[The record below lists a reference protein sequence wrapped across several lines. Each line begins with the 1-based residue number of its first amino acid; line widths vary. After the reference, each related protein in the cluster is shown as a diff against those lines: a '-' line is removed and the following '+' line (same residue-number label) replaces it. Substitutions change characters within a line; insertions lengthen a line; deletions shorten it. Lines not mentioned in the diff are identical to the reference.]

1 MTEVSTRELGTR
13 SFTLSRNREADA
25 LVRQVVTELRRE
37 VNGLASE
44 FGLAALVLGGG
55 YGRGEGGALV
65 TPGQPVSLYND
76 MDFFVFTRNA
86 GRRRRRWLDIRLGHL
101 VESWS
106 TRLGIDM
113 DIAPAREV
121 SRLSKL
127 PITLMYQEL
136 CRGYCYVFAVEDVIE
151 KIPLAP
157 PSALPVLE
165 GMRLLM
171 NRGSGLLQASQLLI
185 GAGPTE
191 PAERDFVW
199 RNLHKCALGCGD
211 ALLIAAGQYDFD
223 LGVRRRRLPAV
234 AERLGDSSASRS
246 LCERYEAAVT
256 FKTHPSR
263 DVAGDASGLAACLR
277 TQWRQVLTACL
288 ACRVPQPEGL
298 DLLGQLASAEMR
310 GGVWWKNYLLN
321 VVYGLA
327 GVGGA
332 GCAMPPQYW
341 LLVRLD
347 CLFAGE
353 TADPQ
358 EVAHFL
364 TLWKRFN

>member
-1 MTEVSTRELGTR
+1 MR

-25 LVRQVVTELRRE
+25 LVRQVVTELGRE
-37 VNGLASE
+37 VSGWASE

-55 YGRGEGGALV
+55 YGRGEGGAVV

-86 GRRRRRWLDIRLGHL
+86 GRRRRRRLDSRLGPL
-101 VESWS
+101 AESWS
-106 TRLGIDM
+106 NRLGIDM

-121 SRLSKL
+121 SRLPGL
-127 PITLMYQEL
+127 PTALMYQEL
-136 CRGYCYVFAVEDVIE
+136 RRGHCYVFAVEDVVE
-151 KIPLAP
+151 KIPLVP
-157 PSALPVLE
+157 PSALPILE
-165 GMRLLM
+165 GMRLHM
-171 NRGSGLLQASQLLI
+171 NRGSGLLQASQLLA
-185 GAGPTE
+185 GAGPTGPE
-191 PAERDFVW
+191 ERDFVW

-223 LGVRRRRLPAV
+223 LSIRRRRLPAV
-234 AERLGDSSASRS
+234 AERLGDSTASRS
-246 LCERYEAAVT
+246 LCECYEAAVA
-256 FKTHPSR
+256 FKAHPSR

-277 TQWRQVLTACL
+277 TLWRQVLTACL
-288 ACRVPQPEGL
+288 ACRVPKAESL

-321 VVYGLA
+321 VVYGLV

-347 CLFAGE
+347 RLFAGE
-353 TADPQ
+353 TANPQ
-358 EVAHFL
+358 EVVHFL